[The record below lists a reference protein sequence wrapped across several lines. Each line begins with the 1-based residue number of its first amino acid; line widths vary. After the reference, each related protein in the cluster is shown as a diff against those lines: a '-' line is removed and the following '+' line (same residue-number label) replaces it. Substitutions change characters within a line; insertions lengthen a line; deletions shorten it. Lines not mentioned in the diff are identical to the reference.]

1 MPSKGD
7 VVLYV
12 CLFDADESESPNIN
26 PATVTKVQADGTLD
40 LVVHSINGT
49 YFKEGAK
56 KSSDKSERGTWH
68 PKD

>member
-12 CLFDADESESPNIN
+12 CLFDADTSESPNIN
-26 PATVTKVQADGTLD
+26 PATVTKIQSDGSVD

-56 KSSDKSERGTWH
+56 KSEDKTARGTWH
-68 PKD
+68 TKE